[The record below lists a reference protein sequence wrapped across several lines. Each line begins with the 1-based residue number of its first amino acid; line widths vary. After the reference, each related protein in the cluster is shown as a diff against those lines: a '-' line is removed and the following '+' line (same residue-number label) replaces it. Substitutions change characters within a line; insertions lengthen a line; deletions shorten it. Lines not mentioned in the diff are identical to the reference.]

1 VTDTIGTL
9 AREYFDALLA
19 EDPTW
24 AHLLSEYSYAGQFAD
39 GSRAAEDVT
48 ISAMRGFAAR
58 ADALPVGDLD
68 EQQRITLSVLS
79 ANAAARADLLEG
91 RLHEFG
97 ADPIFGEQTSL
108 PLVVGMLAIPDAEV
122 AEAMV
127 SKLNAIGEYFGDLA
141 QRHREGVAS
150 GRTPAEFAVRG
161 TIEQLEAALAAPADE
176 DPLLAAMNLPG
187 DVDDDLRP
195 TLVEV
200 ISSSVRPGMTAYRDV
215 LRDEVLPHARPDDKC
230 GLSWLPDG
238 ADTYDRTLR
247 YFTTTTLS
255 AKEIHDIGLSQIAS
269 LADEYRAL
277 GPSVVGTDD
286 LAGIFEAMRS
296 DPRLHFTSG
305 EEIVTAAEVAMAR
318 AEAVTPDWF
327 EVLPR
332 APCGVEST
340 VTGAKAFYF
349 PPAADGSR
357 GGTFFVNVADASA
370 WGTFELEALAFHEGI
385 PGHHL
390 QLSISAEL
398 DGVPEFRK
406 HVHNA
411 AYAEGWGLYSERL
424 ADEMGLYTTDVDRM
438 GMLSADSLRACRL
451 VVDTGLHAL
460 GWSRQQAVEYMIS
473 NSPMTEAIVRP
484 EVDRYIVTPG
494 QATAYMV
501 GRLEIQRIRREAERR
516 QGSAFSV
523 RAFHSAVLDS
533 GSLPLG
539 VLDSV
544 VRTRLP

>member
-1 VTDTIGTL
+1 MTDTVETL
-9 AREYFDALLA
+9 AEEYFDALLA

-24 AHLLSEYSYAGQFAD
+24 AHMLSEYSYAGQFAD
-39 GSRAAEDVT
+39 GSRAAEDAT
-48 ISAMRGFAAR
+48 IAAMRGFAAR
-58 ADALPVGDLD
+58 ADAAPVGDLD

-91 RLHEFG
+91 RLHELG

-122 AEAMV
+122 AEAML

-161 TIEQLEAALAAPADE
+161 TIEQLEAALAVPADE
-176 DPLLAAMNLPG
+176 DPLLAAMKLPD

-215 LRDEVLPHARPDDKC
+215 LRDEVLPHARPDNKC
-230 GLSWLPDG
+230 GLSWLTDG

-286 LAGIFEAMRS
+286 LAGIFAAMRS
-296 DPRLHFTSG
+296 DPQLHFTNG
-305 EEIVTAAEVAMAR
+305 EEIVTAAELAMAR
-318 AEAVTPDWF
+318 AEAVMPAWF
-327 EVLPR
+327 EVLPK

-340 VTGAKAFYF
+340 ITGAKAFYF

-390 QLSISAEL
+390 QLSVSAEL
-398 DGVPEFRK
+398 EGVPEFRK

-424 ADEMGLYTTDVDRM
+424 ADEMGLYTTDADRM

-484 EVDRYIVTPG
+484 EVDRYIVSPG
-494 QATAYMV
+494 QATSYMV

-516 QGSAFSV
+516 QGSSFSV

>member
-1 VTDTIGTL
+1 VTDTVETL
-9 AREYFDALLA
+9 AEEYFDALLA
-19 EDPTW
+19 QDPTW
-24 AHLLSEYSYAGQFAD
+24 AHMLSEYSYAGQFAD
-39 GSRAAEDVT
+39 GSRAAEDAT
-48 ISAMRGFAAR
+48 IAAMRGFAAR

-91 RLHEFG
+91 RLHELG

-122 AEAMV
+122 AEAML

-161 TIEQLEAALAAPADE
+161 TIEQLEAALAVPADE
-176 DPLLAAMNLPG
+176 DPLLAAMKLPD

-230 GLSWLPDG
+230 GLSWLTDG

-286 LAGIFEAMRS
+286 LAGIFAAMRS
-296 DPRLHFTSG
+296 DPQLHFTNG
-305 EEIVTAAEVAMAR
+305 EEIVTAAELAMAR
-318 AEAVTPDWF
+318 AEAVMPAWF
-327 EVLPR
+327 EVLPK

-340 VTGAKAFYF
+340 ITGAKAFYF

-390 QLSISAEL
+390 QLSVSAEL
-398 DGVPEFRK
+398 EGVPEFRK

-424 ADEMGLYTTDVDRM
+424 ADEMGLYTTDADRM

-484 EVDRYIVTPG
+484 EVDRYIVSPG
-494 QATAYMV
+494 QATSYMV

-516 QGSAFSV
+516 QGSSFSV